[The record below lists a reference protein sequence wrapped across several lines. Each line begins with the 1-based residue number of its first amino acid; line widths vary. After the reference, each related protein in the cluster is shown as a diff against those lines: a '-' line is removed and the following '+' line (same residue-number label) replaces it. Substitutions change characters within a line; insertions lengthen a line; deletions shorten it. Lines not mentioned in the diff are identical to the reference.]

1 MNILSINQQA
11 NVMYNKVNQ
20 KNLKINTNNV
30 NAVTFNGAA
39 YTPKTNTKNIMVAAL
54 AAFTTMLTAIKIY
67 SSTDKEFNRNFQKR
81 LKSMNECD
89 SYGKVQ
95 EYISEYDKKIL
106 KKTYIKNP
114 ELTKQLMN
122 STLKDGHVIWPE
134 YSADAIYLIVENNK
148 EHPEKTELL
157 KKCLSR
163 SYEFNESNYKVIE
176 LVNKYPQKVVQ
187 KALIEAGYQ
196 ENKAWNY
203 PETFYSPFLFT
214 KQFNK

>member
-1 MNILSINQQA
+1 
-11 NVMYNKVNQ
+11 
-20 KNLKINTNNV
+20 
-30 NAVTFNGAA
+30 
-39 YTPKTNTKNIMVAAL
+39 
-54 AAFTTMLTAIKIY
+54 
-67 SSTDKEFNRNFQKR
+67 
-81 LKSMNECD
+81 
-89 SYGKVQ
+89 
-95 EYISEYDKKIL
+95 
-106 KKTYIKNP
+106 
-114 ELTKQLMN
+114 MN

-148 EHPEKTELL
+148 EHSEKTELL

-163 SYEFNESNYKVIE
+163 SYEFNENNYKVIE

-196 ENKAWNY
+196 ENKVWNY